1 MQIYL
6 ISFTYKNFPQIIYII
21 LTFQLQMKK
30 QLFKMTDT
38 DIKKLVEECTNRVLK
53 EHMQSSLSRDLLEA
67 INQLGAE
74 GFVDMLCN
82 ELPIQDIQNIILA
95 SYKYIAKKN
104 GTYDEAYGEGEG
116 YNDHSYADILR

>member
-1 MQIYL
+1 
-6 ISFTYKNFPQIIYII
+6 
-21 LTFQLQMKK
+21 MKK

-38 DIKKLVEECTNRVLK
+38 DIKELVEECTNRVLK
-53 EHMQSSLSRDLLEA
+53 EHIQSSLSRDLLEA

>member
-1 MQIYL
+1 
-6 ISFTYKNFPQIIYII
+6 
-21 LTFQLQMKK
+21 MKK

-38 DIKKLVEECTNRVLK
+38 DIKELVKECTDRILK

-82 ELPIQDIQNIILA
+82 ELRVQDLQNIIMT

-104 GTYDEAYGEGEG
+104 GTYDEAYGEDEG
-116 YNDHSYADILR
+116 YSDHSYADILR